1 MNIPKFRAWN
11 LTVGIMVDV
20 ITLNIPNKI
29 IGFKHPVSGYFLHQ
43 ELSDFILMQSTGL
56 TDKNGVEIFEGDIV
70 KTVYDNDEPTSVN
83 HTVKWFGDIS
93 YPAFDL
99 SPPYCEES
107 NSFSSISGDSE
118 NITIEVIGNIHQ
130 NRDLLNV

>member
-56 TDKNGVEIFEGDIV
+56 TDKNGVEIFCDDILQ
-70 KTVYDNDEPTSVN
+70 TNDSYSVRK
-83 HTVKWFGDIS
+83 HQVIWGGRD

-99 SPPYCEES
+99 MPNMDGSCNNLSLAFAEGWEV
-107 NSFSSISGDSE
+107 
-118 NITIEVIGNIHQ
+118 EVIGNIHA
-130 NRDLLNV
+130 NADLLNDPN

>member
-11 LTVGIMVDV
+11 LIVGIMVDV

-56 TDKNGVEIFEGDIV
+56 TDKNGVEIFCGDILQ
-70 KTVYDNDEPTSVN
+70 TNDDYNVRK
-83 HTVKWFGDIS
+83 HQVIWGGKD

-99 SPPYCEES
+99 MPNMDGSCNNLSLAFAE
-107 NSFSSISGDSE
+107 GWKV
-118 NITIEVIGNIHQ
+118 EVIGNIHA
-130 NRDLLNV
+130 NKDLLNDN